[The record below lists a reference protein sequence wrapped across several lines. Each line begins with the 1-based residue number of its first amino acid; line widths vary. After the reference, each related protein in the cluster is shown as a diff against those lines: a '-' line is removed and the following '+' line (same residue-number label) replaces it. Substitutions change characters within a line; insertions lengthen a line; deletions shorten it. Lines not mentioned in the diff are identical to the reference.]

1 MISMELSKLQFK
13 AEELKNLACK
23 ACTKGWLQ
31 NHDNLSDPMED
42 INMCFDAGLIS
53 TKLKDRLVKEV
64 LEINSS
70 KI

>member
-1 MISMELSKLQFK
+1 MELSKLHLK

-23 ACTKGWLQ
+23 ECTKGWLK
-31 NHDNLSDPMED
+31 NHDSLSDPIED

-64 LEINSS
+64 FEINN
-70 KI
+70 